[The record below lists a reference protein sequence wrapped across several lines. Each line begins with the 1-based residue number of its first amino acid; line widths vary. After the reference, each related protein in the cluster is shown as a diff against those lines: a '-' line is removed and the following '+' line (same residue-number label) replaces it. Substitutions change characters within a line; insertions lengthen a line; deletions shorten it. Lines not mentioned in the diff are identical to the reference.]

1 MAPLNR
7 LTRIFWKL
15 FVGPFKY
22 RGKGSYDAEKYWRD
36 RHHTYSTGYRGSGN
50 EALSE
55 EENERL
61 YQENV
66 TRFRAICA
74 EHGITLGSGTRLLEI
89 GCGNG
94 VYTRVCRETGV
105 TDYTGIDITD
115 ELFAA
120 LGDQYPGYRFVKAD
134 ATGTMD
140 LDPGYDAIL
149 MIDVIEHIVAPEK
162 LAGAMANAR
171 RLLNPGGV
179 FLVSPVMDSSRKRM
193 FYVRSWSEPD
203 LVQHFPGWRVERTPF
218 RDGRMLI
225 LRPPRS

>member
-1 MAPLNR
+1 MNR
-7 LTRIFWKL
+7 LGRILWKL

-22 RGKGSYDAEKYWRD
+22 RGRGSYDAEKYWRD

-55 EENERL
+55 EENARL

-66 TRFRAICA
+66 ARFRAICR
-74 EHGITLGSGTRLLEI
+74 EHGVALGPGTRVLEI

-94 VYTRVCRETGV
+94 VYTRVCRESGV

-115 ELFAA
+115 ELFPA
-120 LGDQYPGYRFVKAD
+120 LGRDFPGYRFAKAD
-134 ATGTMD
+134 CTRPMEPA
-140 LDPGYDAIL
+140 PAYDTIL
-149 MIDVIEHIVAPEK
+149 MIDVIEHITAPEN

-171 RLLNPGGV
+171 RLLKPGGA

-193 FYVRSWSEPD
+193 FYVRSWAEPD
-203 LVQHFPGWRVERTPF
+203 LVRHFPGWGVERTPF

-225 LRPPRS
+225 LRSAAAGS